1 MGLGT
6 GVLLVVV
13 GLVLLT
19 GVVHVDGFDPAPL
32 GGTVLALGV
41 LTILVALVVHRRRTR
56 APSPSPPLAD
66 R

>member
-1 MGLGT
+1 MGLGS

-19 GVVHVDGFDPAPL
+19 GVVDGVAGFDSTSL
-32 GGTVLALGV
+32 GATALGVGV
-41 LTILVALVVHRRRTR
+41 LTIAVALVVHRRRTR
-56 APSPSPPLAD
+56 LDTPPVAD